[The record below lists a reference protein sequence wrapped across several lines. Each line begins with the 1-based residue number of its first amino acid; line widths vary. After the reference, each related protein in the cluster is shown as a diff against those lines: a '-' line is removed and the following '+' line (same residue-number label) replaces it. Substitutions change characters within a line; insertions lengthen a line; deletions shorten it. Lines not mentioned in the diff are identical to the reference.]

1 MVRNFRDRTVGST
14 GGFRVEKCRS
24 MAPSADA
31 EDTGR
36 KHLMSL
42 TGAEVLVEGLIAAG
56 VRHLFSLSGNQILS
70 VYDATIGRDIELI
83 HTRHEA
89 AAVHMA
95 DGWGRLTEEPGV
107 ALLTAGPGH
116 CNGLT
121 ALYVALMAESPLL
134 MLSGH
139 CPEAQI
145 GMGAFQEI
153 DQAAAARP
161 VSKASWRV
169 ERSDDLESDLYRALE
184 MAVSGRPGPVHLSL
198 PSDVLEASAG
208 RSRNAPLKGA
218 DDAVTG
224 DLEGVLALLS
234 RADRPL
240 ILAGP
245 AMGRGQRWL
254 AVEALAE
261 ATGIPALPMES
272 PRGVNDP
279 ALRRAAACLAS
290 ADVLLLLG
298 KRLDFSLRFG
308 QRPFFS
314 EQRRFIQIDADQSEL
329 RDHDGVTL
337 RHCADPWEATRRLAE
352 IARARSWNSGSW
364 RSDVDSLRVTA
375 PAEWDGL
382 LRPAASPVHP
392 LGVCEAVQPFLD
404 DGAIF
409 VSDGG
414 EFGQW
419 AQAGLAAEIRLIN
432 GPSGAIGSALPMGLA
447 AKLAFPDRT
456 VFVFLGDGTFGYHA
470 MELDTALR
478 YGLPVV
484 AIVGNDERWNAEHVL
499 QVETYGSDRTIGCDL
514 LGTRYDRVAEAL
526 GGYGAFVDRAEDLPA
541 ALHDAVASGLPACV
555 NVVIEP
561 AAAPAFR

>member
-1 MVRNFRDRTVGST
+1 
-14 GGFRVEKCRS
+14 
-24 MAPSADA
+24 
-31 EDTGR
+31 
-36 KHLMSL
+36 MSL
-42 TGAEVLVEGLIAAG
+42 TGAEVLVEGLIAVG
-56 VRHLFSLSGNQILS
+56 VKHLFSLSGNQILS
-70 VYDATIGRDIELI
+70 VYDATIGQDIELI

-145 GMGAFQEI
+145 GKGAFQEI
-153 DQAAAARP
+153 DQAAAALP

-169 ERSDDLESDLYRALE
+169 EGSDDLESDLYRALE
-184 MAVSGRPGPVHLSL
+184 IAVSGRPGPVHLSL
-198 PSDVLEASAG
+198 PSDVLEASAR
-208 RSRNAPLKGA
+208 RSRNAPSNGA
-218 DDAVTG
+218 DDAVNG

-234 RADRPL
+234 RAKRPL
-240 ILAGP
+240 MLAGP
-245 AMGRGQRWL
+245 AMGRGQRRL
-254 AVEALAE
+254 AVEALSE

-290 ADVLLLLG
+290 ADVVLLLG
-298 KRLDFSLRFG
+298 KKLDFSLRFG
-308 QRPFFS
+308 QRPFFG
-314 EQRRFIQIDADQSEL
+314 EQRRFIQIDVEQSEL
-329 RDHDGVTL
+329 RDGSAL
-337 RHCADPWEATRRLAE
+337 RLCADPWRATQRLAE
-352 IARARSWNSGSW
+352 MSRARSWNSGTW
-364 RSDVDSLRVTA
+364 RSDVERLRVAA

-382 LRPAASPVHP
+382 LRPAASPAHP

-484 AIVGNDERWNAEHVL
+484 AIVGNDARWNAEHVL
-499 QVETYGSDRTIGCDL
+499 QVETYGTDRTIGCDL
-514 LGTRYDRVAEAL
+514 LETRYDRVAEAL
-526 GGYGAFVDRAEDLPA
+526 GGYGAFVDRAEDLPD
-541 ALHDAVASGLPACV
+541 ALNEAVASGLPACV
-555 NVVIEP
+555 NVAIEP
-561 AAAPAFR
+561 APAPVFR

>member
-1 MVRNFRDRTVGST
+1 MVRNFWDRTVGST

-24 MAPSADA
+24 MAPGADA

-145 GMGAFQEI
+145 GKGAFQEI

-169 ERSDDLESDLYRALE
+169 RRGDDLESDLYRALE

-198 PSDVLEASAG
+198 PSDVLEASAS
-208 RSRNAPLKGA
+208 RSRNAPSKGA
-218 DDAVTG
+218 DDAVDG
-224 DLEGVLALLS
+224 DLEGVLALLNK
-234 RADRPL
+234 AGRPL

-245 AMGRGQRWL
+245 AMGRGRRWL
-254 AVEALAE
+254 AVEALAA

-290 ADVLLLLG
+290 ADVVLLLG
-298 KRLDFSLRFG
+298 KKLDFSLRFG
-308 QRPFFS
+308 QFPSFS
-314 EQRRFIQIDADQSEL
+314 EQRRFIQIDADRSEL
-329 RDHDGVTL
+329 RDGAAL
-337 RHCADPWEATRRLAE
+337 RLCADPWEATRRLAE
-352 IARARSWNSGSW
+352 LARARSWNSVNW
-364 RSDVDSLRVTA
+364 RADVERLRVAA
-375 PAEWDGL
+375 PADWDGM
-382 LRPAASPVHP
+382 LRPAASKLHP
-392 LGVCEAVQPFLD
+392 LGVCDAVQPFLD

-447 AKLAFPDRT
+447 AKLADPDRT

-484 AIVGNDERWNAEHVL
+484 AIVGNDARWNAEHVL
-499 QVETYGSDRTIGCDL
+499 QVETYGTDRTIGCDL
-514 LGTRYDRVAEAL
+514 LETRYDRVAEAL
-526 GGYGAFVDRAEDLPA
+526 GGYGAFVDRAEDLPD
-541 ALHDAVASGLPACV
+541 ALNEAVASGLPACV
-555 NVVIEP
+555 NVAIEP
-561 AAAPAFR
+561 APAPVFR